1 MKKYTSRV
9 DIKVSV
15 EEEQKPDLFRYASV
29 SKLSKHRCCSCG
41 APIQRVGIRRVVLC
55 PVCGT
60 RNELK

>member
-1 MKKYTSRV
+1 MKKYTSRI

-15 EEEQKPDLFRYASV
+15 EEEQKPDHFRYASV
-29 SKLSKHRCCSCG
+29 SKLSKHWCRSCG
-41 APIQRVGIRRVVLC
+41 APIRREGIRRVVLC